1 MTPSRAIGSGA
12 MSTLNELYKKRIAVT
27 ALKPGMFVCEL
38 DRPWSETP
46 FLFQGFP
53 LLSEDDVLAVQLH
66 CEYVFIDESRA
77 IAIAGKGSRL
87 QLVPQDATGAEA
99 VAARNQ
105 LPQVSLAEEAE
116 HAGFVH
122 AHGKAVV
129 EKVFDNILSGH
140 AIRVQDCRLLVRQCV
155 SSLVR
160 NENALIWF
168 SRLKSRDEYT
178 ALHCLSVSVLAAG
191 FARYLGHS
199 DSEVEE
205 IGLAGLLHD
214 VGKIKLDQ
222 TILNKPER
230 LSPDEFEHV
239 KLHASIGFELLSNES
254 VGNWPLVAARSHHER
269 LDGRGYPQGLAA
281 SDIPYIARLI
291 AVVDCYDAIT
301 SHRVYDA
308 ARSTNKAFRILM
320 EERGRHFDSDLVEK
334 FIEWIGVYPVGSIV
348 ELHNGE
354 IGVVVAVNRQS
365 RLKPAVLMVRDE
377 LQLVCEPRFVDLSVQ
392 RDRNGQP
399 YRIRE
404 SHPNQ
409 AFGID
414 IQQFERQGLFTP
426 RYLTAAPSS
435 ATG

>member
-1 MTPSRAIGSGA
+1 MT
-12 MSTLNELYKKRIAVT
+12 THTELYKKRIAVT
-27 ALKPGMFVCEL
+27 ALQPGMFVCEL

-77 IAIAGKGSRL
+77 INVAKSSRL
-87 QLVPQDATGAEA
+87 SLVPLQGESHDDGRYSPT
-99 VAARNQ
+99 
-105 LPQVSLAEEAE
+105 PQVSLAEEAE

-129 EKVFDNILSGH
+129 EKVFDDILSGH

-155 SSLVR
+155 SSLMR

-199 DSEVEE
+199 QQEVEE

-222 TILNKPER
+222 QILNKPDR
-230 LSPDEFEHV
+230 LTSSEYEHV
-239 KLHASIGFELLSNES
+239 KQHAAFGYELLSTQS
-254 VGNWPLVAARSHHER
+254 VGSWPTIAARSHHER
-269 LDGRGYPQGLAA
+269 LDGRGYPQGIAA
-281 SDIPYIARLI
+281 DEIPYIARLI

-308 ARSTNKAFRILM
+308 ARSTNRAFRILM
-320 EERGRHFDSDLVEK
+320 EERGRHFDAELVEK

-348 ELHNGE
+348 ELHTGE
-354 IGVVVAVNRQS
+354 LGVVVAVNAKA
-365 RLKPAVLMVRDE
+365 RLKPAIVLVRDE
-377 LQLVCEPRFVDLSVQ
+377 MQQPCEPRYVDMNVQ
-392 RDRNGQP
+392 RDRNGQS

-404 SHPNQ
+404 SHPNLS
-409 AFGID
+409 FGID
-414 IQQFERQGLFTP
+414 IQQYERQGLFTP
-426 RYLTAAPSS
+426 RYLTAPPTT